1 MLLPVEQPELF
12 SGELVIDRYTYYL
25 SDECLIA
32 PNALFYPDLFELTS
46 SNANNNNNRMRFV
59 NDLVVF

>member
-1 MLLPVEQPELF
+1 MF
-12 SGELVIDRYTYYL
+12 SGESVIDRYTYYL

-46 SNANNNNNRMRFV
+46 SNANNNNKRMRFG

>member
-46 SNANNNNNRMRFV
+46 SNANNNSKRMRFV